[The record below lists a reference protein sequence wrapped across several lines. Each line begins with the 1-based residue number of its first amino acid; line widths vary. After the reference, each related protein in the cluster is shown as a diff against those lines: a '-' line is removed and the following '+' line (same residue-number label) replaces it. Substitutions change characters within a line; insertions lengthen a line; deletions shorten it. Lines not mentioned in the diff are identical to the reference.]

1 MFELKFV
8 FLIISVYRFVS
19 GNSDLRNSF
28 SLTLLEFF
36 FFYGVW
42 VLKLSIVGENRIL
55 CRVKGGLVLCLF
67 FIVRSF

>member
-36 FFYGVW
+36 FFLW
-42 VLKLSIVGENRIL
+42 
-55 CRVKGGLVLCLF
+55 GLGF
-67 FIVRSF
+67 EIEYSRRE